1 MVKYLLEK
9 LASIYARK
17 IAGWILTALTLAA
30 VQAGAWLVAKY
41 PEIAGHFDPHA
52 VANWLTV
59 VVVAPLI
66 NHLGNAAKDKEH
78 DNGLANTLARVATE
92 LTDDPPETVVK
103 AVPLGSIDHNTIG
116 ND

>member
-9 LASIYARK
+9 IASLYARK

-30 VQAGAWLVAKY
+30 VQAGAWLAAKY
-41 PEIAGHFDPHA
+41 PEIAVHFDPHD

-59 VVVAPLI
+59 AVVAPLI

-78 DNGLANTLARVATE
+78 DATLANALGKVAQNLTE
-92 LTDDPPETVVK
+92 NPPEAVVK
-103 AVPLGSIDHNTIG
+103 AQPVNPTAR
-116 ND
+116 

>member
-9 LASIYARK
+9 IASLYARK

-30 VQAGAWLVAKY
+30 VQAGAWLAAKY
-41 PEIAGHFDPHA
+41 PEIAVHFDPHA

-59 VVVAPLI
+59 AVVAPLI

-78 DNGLANTLARVATE
+78 DTALAGAMEKVAHN
-92 LTDDPPETVVK
+92 LTDNPPKTVIKAQPVDPTN
-103 AVPLGSIDHNTIG
+103 L
-116 ND
+116 